1 MKSAFSLALIGSLSW
16 LPLAA
21 HAQFQAGDDFNHAS
35 RDVSKWGT
43 ADSGTGDSEWV
54 ESSNRLNF
62 LAPSPGFGQSI
73 ATRIWQGRSPS
84 YTNDW
89 QVSVDLQLNE
99 LALFE
104 GEGASVSI
112 QAGDASQTDDLASL
126 SLQLF
131 KVDDSTVFRQLQ
143 ADVFAG
149 GETRL
154 SQGEAFANRSASL
167 RLSYD
172 AHSRMLTMGVIGAG
186 NSLRPI
192 AAWDT
197 ALWSMNSDS
206 SFQISISG
214 VASGAAVGSAQ
225 VTADNFAI
233 IQAAPRAIG
242 SLGGEDNFNDQN
254 RSVAN
259 WGPLDSVLGAGRL
272 DETGG
277 GTRFSTVGESGGEH
291 DRAARY
297 WFPGAGDYSKSWSAQ
312 VDVNLPNLALG
323 EANEVELGLV
333 VLNLADPGDRAML
346 SLDLADD
353 QGAVARR
360 FKTDLRRDGVSPEDE
375 VNLTPTTAVSAAL
388 RARWDAASKRLI
400 FEIDSNGATGGYQW
414 TTIRTIDLNDGISS
428 WELSAGSRF
437 QVGIYG
443 ESYWGT
449 LVPAA
454 AGLALDN
461 FIVSSDGGIVAP
473 VKLAPVKK
481 VGSQLQLSWTG
492 GKGPFQVQRRNTV
505 NAGAWTDVGAT
516 QMTREASATMTGS
529 LGFFRILDLG
539 Q

>member
-1 MKSAFSLALIGSLSW
+1 MKSALSLALLGSLSW

-35 RDVSKWGT
+35 RDTSKWGT

-54 ESSNRLNF
+54 ESSNRLSF

-73 ATRIWQGRSPS
+73 ATRTWQGRSPS

-89 QVSVDLQLNE
+89 QVTVDLQLNE

-112 QAGDASQTDDLASL
+112 QVGDASQTDDLASL

-149 GETRL
+149 GETRV
-154 SQGEAFANRSASL
+154 SQGEAFASRSASL

-172 AHSRMLTMGVIGAG
+172 AHSRMLTMGVLGAG
-186 NSLRPI
+186 NVLRPI
-192 AAWDT
+192 ASWDT
-197 ALWSMNSDS
+197 ALWYMNSES
-206 SFQISISG
+206 SFQVSISG
-214 VASGAAVGSAQ
+214 VASGAAVGSGQ

-233 IQAAPRAIG
+233 AESAPRVIG
-242 SLGGEDNFNDQN
+242 ALAGEDNFNDQN
-254 RSVAN
+254 RSVPS
-259 WGPLDSVLGAGRL
+259 WGPLDSSLGAGRL
-272 DETGG
+272 EETGG
-277 GTRFSTVGESGGEH
+277 GVRFSTAGESGGLH

-297 WFPGAGDYSKSWSAQ
+297 WFPGAGDYSKSWTAQ
-312 VDVNLPNLALG
+312 VDVTLPNLALG

-353 QGAVARR
+353 QGTVARR
-360 FKTDLRRDGVSPEDE
+360 FKSDLLRDGVSSEDQ
-375 VNLTPTTAVSAAL
+375 VNLTATTAVTAAL
-388 RARWDAASKRLI
+388 RARWDAPSKRLI
-400 FEIDSNGATGGYQW
+400 FEIDSNGAAGGYQW
-414 TTIRTIDLNDGISS
+414 TVVRTLDLNAGNSS
-428 WELSAGSRF
+428 WELTAASRF
-437 QVGIYG
+437 QIGIFG
-443 ESYWGT
+443 ESYLGT
-449 LVPAA
+449 LVPVA

-461 FIVSSDGGIVAP
+461 FIVSSDGGVIAP

-481 VGSQLQLSWTG
+481 VGSLLQLSWTG
-492 GKGPFQVQRRNTV
+492 GKGPFQVQRRNAV
-505 NAGAWTDVGAT
+505 NVGAWTNVGAT
-516 QMTREASATMTGS
+516 QPTREASMSMSGG